1 MTCQLLDQTF
11 RKAFCVNIDFCICSC
26 VLSPA
31 HYLLMIPASTVYFG
45 LWLGLELGPGL
56 GPGPGSGPGLGLEL
70 QLELGRVTCVI
81 K

>member
-11 RKAFCVNIDFCICSC
+11 RKAFCVNIDFCICSY

-31 HYLLMIPASTVYFG
+31 HYLLIIPASTVYFG
-45 LWLGLELGPGL
+45 LWL
-56 GPGPGSGPGLGLEL
+56 GPGSGPGLGLEL